1 MTNNANPQNAGEPN
15 ITSQQASSASDHTW
29 RNLCLFLL
37 ACMLSTLLAFW
48 PWVFGSLLAM
58 QAPAVVTDA
67 GTVLKI
73 RYVSGFRTDTQIDT
87 ESQSFLVRGVA
98 NLSLGTPLQV
108 KVDFFVRRLCISDTE
123 SCGVLRGD

>member
-1 MTNNANPQNAGEPN
+1 MTNNANPQNAGEP
-15 ITSQQASSASDHTW
+15 SSALQQPALASDHTW

-37 ACMLSTLLAFW
+37 ACMLSALLAFW
-48 PWVFGSLLAM
+48 PWVFGSLSAM

-98 NLSLGTPLQV
+98 NLCLGTPLQV
-108 KVDFFVRRLCISDTE
+108 KVDFFGRRLCISGSDN
-123 SCGVLRGD
+123 CGVLRGD